1 MGNPKDAKPY
11 TIRMAEWTKNDFKA
25 IADKEG
31 LTMGE
36 LIQRFVKLYEIHEKE
51 LMIKNHKEIFGDAD
65 ATLAGEGKIITTE
78 EAWDMLFGEK
88 KREEARANAKSKSLR
103 DFLGGD

>member
-11 TIRMAEWTKNDFKA
+11 PIRMAEHTKDDFKK

-36 LIQRFVKLYEIHEKE
+36 LIQRFTKLYEIHEKE
-51 LMIKNHKEIFGDAD
+51 VQIKNYNELIGGNEKPPA
-65 ATLAGEGKIITTE
+65 ITTE
-78 EAWDMLFGEK
+78 DAWGMLFGAK
-88 KREEARANAKSKSLR
+88 KRDEERAKSRSDKLKN
-103 DFLGGD
+103 FLES

>member
-11 TIRMAEWTKNDFKA
+11 PIRMAEWTKNDFKA

-78 EAWDMLFGEK
+78 EAWGMLFGEK